1 MIPTLYTPNRRDIQR
16 GMQFIIEPL
25 IKNILKL
32 TFWDETQGAGQ
43 DRKDLFLLS
52 DIGKTPFIDNLE
64 ARGRQ

>member
-1 MIPTLYTPNRRDIQR
+1 
-16 GMQFIIEPL
+16 MQFIIEPL